1 MTVTLIIVR
10 EKLSDDQFGQM
21 FRKTMSNTLTD
32 LWSIMYLSN
41 RKGLRNDTTK
51 Q

>member
-21 FRKTMSNTLTD
+21 NLI
-32 LWSIMYLSN
+32 LLSCSTFS
-41 RKGLRNDTTK
+41 DAV
-51 Q
+51 